1 MERQRFRE
9 AEKRRSREEGK
20 QTSEKLSQN
29 GKTTIPYVRIA
40 LLNSGSWGGGEQFAE
55 RSFSKVRSSMFIWH
69 ICRRV
74 KHKGHRDQQRS
85 RFFHTLSGGRGSFK
99 NLHQH
104 CQQLLRISIMPSLA
118 TRPRPMLPSI
128 VVITNTC
135 SWKCCLSVSVC
146 ADCSFVNSSNFTC
159 HLHVPA
165 CAPRESIS
173 TITSG
178 TSDSAIH
185 LQASLNL
192 VQQAWSLERQIA
204 CNA

>member
-40 LLNSGSWGGGEQFAE
+40 LLNSGSWAAVSNLQNVPFP
-55 RSFSKVRSSMFIWH
+55 SFSKVRSSMFIWH

-99 NLHQH
+99 KLAPALSA
-104 CQQLLRISIMPSLA
+104 LLRISIMPSLA

-135 SWKCCLSVSVC
+135 SWKCCMSVSVC
-146 ADCSFVNSSNFTC
+146 VCADCFCKFFQL
-159 HLHVPA
+159 HLSLA
-165 CAPRESIS
+165 CASLRATRKHFNHNVRNLRLSHP
-173 TITSG
+173 
-178 TSDSAIH
+178 SAG
-185 LQASLNL
+185 LSKFGAASLI
-192 VQQAWSLERQIA
+192 S
-204 CNA
+204 